1 MKTENINIASLLSTS
16 SLSVKAKL
24 SVAHKLTALLNTI
37 EKIYTEKSI
46 SNIEIDESLLS
57 KEIKTTAKAI
67 VKKSDTFQK
76 EIIESTV
83 KQKEQSMEMLEVSK
97 LRIEAQMKDL
107 QKKKNA
113 LTEKTTNSFF
123 LNLRNNIFKLFNINL
138 TKKSGKEPLTLDDK
152 LKSYSIKLYNYEL
165 EKNKIAQNFSETGSQ
180 KLAFLRKQT
189 YYALSSSKAVAT
201 PESIQSMKEKIKN
214 I

>member
-16 SLSVKAKL
+16 SLSSKAKL
-24 SVAHKLTALLNTI
+24 SVSHKLTKLLNTI
-37 EKIYTEKSI
+37 ETIYTEKNAST
-46 SNIEIDESLLS
+46 IEIDESLLA

-67 VKKSDTFQK
+67 VKKSDNFQRK
-76 EIIESTV
+76 ILESTL
-83 KQKEQSMEMLEVSK
+83 KQKEQSMEMLEISK
-97 LRIEAQMKDL
+97 LRVEAQMKDL

-113 LTEKTTNSFF
+113 LTEKSTNSFF
-123 LNLRNNIFKLFNINL
+123 LNLKNNIFKLFNINL
-138 TKKSGKEPLTLDDK
+138 TKSGKEPLTLDDK

-165 EKNKIAQNFSETGSQ
+165 EKRKIAQNFSETGSQ

-201 PESIQSMKEKIKN
+201 PESIQSIKEKIKN